1 MQKLLTLLALL
12 ALAVLGNGCAAFSGL
27 PVASMM
33 GSSSASALEI
43 HNSTDVRLQ
52 AANFIVIKPN
62 VVGQSKGFSLLGL
75 LTIVPADFT
84 KAMDRVYAQAQ
95 IQPGRSQTLAN
106 LNMERNST
114 YLILFSIPRISICA
128 DVIEFIPAA
137 ATNTPR
143 SPSPEKPDSKSE

>member
-1 MQKLLTLLALL
+1 MQKLLILLALL
-12 ALAVLGNGCAAFSGL
+12 GLVALAAGCAAFSAL

-33 GSSSASALEI
+33 GSPNAAALEI

-52 AANFIVIKPN
+52 AANFIVTKPN

-84 KAMDRVYAQAQ
+84 KAMDRVYAQAE

-128 DVIEFIPAA
+128 DVIEFIPASV
-137 ATNTPR
+137 TNASPR
-143 SPSPEKPDSKSE
+143 SASSEESKSKM

>member
-12 ALAVLGNGCAAFSGL
+12 GLAALASGCAAVSAL
-27 PVASMM
+27 PVASMV
-33 GSSSASALEI
+33 SSPNASALEI

-52 AANFIVIKPN
+52 AANFIVTKPN
-62 VVGQSKGFSLLGL
+62 VVGQSKGFSLLGV

-84 KAMDRVYAQAQ
+84 KAMDRLYTQAE

-128 DVIEFIPAA
+128 DVIEFIPGT
-137 ATNTPR
+137 ATNILPR
-143 SPSPEKPDSKSE
+143 AKEQQQQP